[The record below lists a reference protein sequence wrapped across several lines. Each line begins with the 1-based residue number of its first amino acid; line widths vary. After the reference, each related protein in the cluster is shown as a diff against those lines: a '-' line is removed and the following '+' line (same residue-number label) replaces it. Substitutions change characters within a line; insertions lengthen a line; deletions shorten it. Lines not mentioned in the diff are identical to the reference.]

1 MIFIGR
7 RYRKLLSI
15 KRWRVF
21 RGSACVEWKKMWK
34 KNEYEMVRVISAN
47 HVDETIAYQR
57 LHLVEWFCGWALVV
71 FREKRKYSN
80 RARVRVRGRWRKYV
94 QTSTRRATS
103 LWYSVFVQLRAT
115 RFQADVD
122 RIKVHYDNL
131 IRYCDVPPPS
141 PWAHFALI
149 IATVLR
155 RHFSNWFT
163 MTNLFFLFL
172 IHSITQTFLTNCTY
186 SIYVQ
191 T

>member
-7 RYRKLLSI
+7 GYRKLLSI

-47 HVDETIAYQR
+47 RVDEMIAYQR

-115 RFQADVD
+115 RFQANVD

-131 IRYCDVPPPS
+131 IRYCDAPFPVNAFRINHSYRFTS
-141 PWAHFALI
+141 PFQQLVYDDGLI
-149 IATVLR
+149 
-155 RHFSNWFT
+155 FP
-163 MTNLFFLFL
+163 FF
-172 IHSITQTFLTNCTY
+172 
-186 SIYVQ
+186 
-191 T
+191 